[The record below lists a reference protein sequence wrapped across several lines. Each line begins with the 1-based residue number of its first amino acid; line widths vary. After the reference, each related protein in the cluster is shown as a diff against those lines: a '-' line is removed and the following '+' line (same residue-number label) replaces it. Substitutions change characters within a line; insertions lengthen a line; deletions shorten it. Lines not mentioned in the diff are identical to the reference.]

1 MIFYSTDT
9 VVTKKFKT
17 IKGIYFLL
25 VFLIL
30 TISCKSDPEVN
41 LFVVEVFSSDG
52 GEITNSGGQYESGHV
67 FNVTAIPDEGYRF
80 VRWDGINNQNEETIS
95 FEVNSNLSITA
106 VFERIP
112 VYTFELRIHR
122 GSVEIEGVEII
133 ENRPLFN
140 QGRFILG
147 TFQEGDEIRINVIP
161 NEGYEFSSWNGIDE
175 TNQNIVIVGSSDI
188 TLEPIVLPIICPDG
202 DCWVRLFTDFGLDNN
217 GYYHVEPEWY
227 SGGTGSFKVFI
238 DSSPTTPV
246 CQSNGVPV
254 IQTRLDSDVYWEVES
269 GLSFIFGIYNPFQSF
284 NTQNGTIIK
293 VRDTVV
299 NINYFQGEIV
309 SVVQPTGVYSDVKDK
324 ISCWGWINQ
333 NSGPTVSETGNC
345 VMLTEQLIG
354 PLIREMIGDTITIHS
369 ETLFDCGTPNE
380 VLRDSIRVIIE

>member
-1 MIFYSTDT
+1 MLVSCTKQDKVSLFTIDVLSTQGGN
-9 VVTKKFKT
+9 VT
-17 IKGIYFLL
+17 
-25 VFLIL
+25 
-30 TISCKSDPEVN
+30 N
-41 LFVVEVFSSDG
+41 LG
-52 GEITNSGGQYESGHV
+52 GEYENGYSFQV
-67 FNVTAIPDEGYRF
+67 SATPDEGYRF
-80 VRWDGINNQNEETIS
+80 VRWEGINIQNEETIS

-112 VYTFELRIHR
+112 VYTFELRIQR
-122 GSVEIEGVEII
+122 GTVEIEGVKIN
-133 ENRPLFN
+133 ENRPSYN
-140 QGRFILG
+140 QGRFISG

-175 TNQNIVIVGSSDI
+175 TNQNIVIVGASDI
-188 TLEPIVLPIICPDG
+188 TLEPIVLPIICPEG
-202 DCWVRLFTDFGLDNN
+202 DCWVRLFTEFELDNN

-227 SGGTGSFKVFI
+227 SEGTGSFKVFI
-238 DSSPTTPV
+238 DSSPTTTI

-284 NTQNGTIIK
+284 NTQNGTIIR

-299 NINYFQGEIV
+299 NIDYFQGEIV
-309 SVVQPTGVYSDVKDK
+309 SVVQSTGVYADVKDK
-324 ISCWGWINQ
+324 ISCWGWTNQ

-345 VMLTEQLIG
+345 VMLTKQLIG

-369 ETLFDCGTPNE
+369 ETVFDCGAPFE
-380 VLRDSIRVIIE
+380 VLSDSIRVIIE

>member
-1 MIFYSTDT
+1 MFR
-9 VVTKKFKT
+9 KL
-17 IKGIYFLL
+17 FLL
-25 VFLIL
+25 ICLVITTSCNSDIEVDLIM
-30 TISCKSDPEVN
+30 
-41 LFVVEVFSSDG
+41 VEILSTQG
-52 GEITNSGGQYESGHV
+52 GDVTNSGGKYEKGYSFH
-67 FNVTAIPDEGYRF
+67 VTAIPNEGYRF
-80 VRWDGINNQNEETIS
+80 VRWEGINNQNEETIS
-95 FEVNSNLSITA
+95 FEVRSNLTITA

-112 VYTFELRIHR
+112 VYTFELRIQR
-122 GSVEIEGVEII
+122 GSVEVEGLDIN
-133 ENRPLFN
+133 ENRPSYN
-140 QGRFILG
+140 QGRFISG

-175 TNQNIVIVGSSDI
+175 TNQNIVIVGSTDI
-188 TLEPIVLPIICPDG
+188 ILEPIILPIICPEG
-202 DCWVRLFTDFGLDNN
+202 DCWVRLFTEFELDDN

-227 SGGTGSFKVFI
+227 SGGTGSFKIFI
-238 DSSPTTPV
+238 DSSPTTPI

-284 NTQNGTIIK
+284 NTQNGTIIR

-299 NINYFQGEIV
+299 NIDYFQGEIV
-309 SVVQPTGVYSDVKDK
+309 SVVQSTGVYADVKDK
-324 ISCWGWINQ
+324 ISCWGWTNQ

-345 VMLTEQLIG
+345 VMLTKQLIG

-369 ETLFDCGTPNE
+369 ETVFDCGAPNE